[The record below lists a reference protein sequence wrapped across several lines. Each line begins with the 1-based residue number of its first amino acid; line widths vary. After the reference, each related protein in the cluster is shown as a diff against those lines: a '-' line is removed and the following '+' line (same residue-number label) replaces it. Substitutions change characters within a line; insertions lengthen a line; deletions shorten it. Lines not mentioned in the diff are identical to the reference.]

1 MLLDVAWVLDT
12 AVRSWVPIS
21 CDSSWQSSLGWGM
34 LDFFWDATLL
44 RRVISPAWWDL
55 NAPLPGFSHFLG
67 LFPSSFAP
75 LWIFF
80 CQIPHVTEGKCSQF
94 LCLILNP
101 SILSG
106 MGSVQGIIFSFT
118 FVTIFIDLSALPT
131 GETIGLIQGSL
142 RYGSPLG
149 RFGTSHWRTF
159 HPAYY
164 CPHPSICCCTA
175 IIMPWMRNSTAWCL
189 QPLVIL

>member
-106 MGSVQGIIFSFT
+106 MGSVQGIIFFLYLCYHFYRPVSPPYRGDYRT
-118 FVTIFIDLSALPT
+118 NT
-131 GETIGLIQGSL
+131 G
-142 RYGSPLG
+142 
-149 RFGTSHWRTF
+149 
-159 HPAYY
+159 
-164 CPHPSICCCTA
+164 
-175 IIMPWMRNSTAWCL
+175 
-189 QPLVIL
+189 QPQVW